1 MKSKTYLRSAAR
13 TIGMDPGNL
22 SRLARN
28 YGVQIDD
35 EEALIRLGRSH
46 QREPAR
52 DSDGVVPA
60 NIAIELLD
68 RQYEDHNR
76 QFQDRNLKFK
86 EFQDEGK
93 KLLRGS
99 IEESNRLRQFILHA
113 GAALEPVLNAPWHG
127 KDGIDLTAEQ
137 TAAIQDCFGDGS
149 AGGFEALRQRQNEM
163 ESLLAETTERL
174 PAN

>member
-1 MKSKTYLRSAAR
+1 
-13 TIGMDPGNL
+13 MDAGNL

-35 EEALIRLGRSH
+35 EPALIRLGRSH

-52 DSDGVVPA
+52 DSDAVVPA

-76 QFQDRNLKFK
+76 QFQERNLRFK

-93 KLLRGS
+93 KLLKES
-99 IEESNRLRQFILHA
+99 IQEANRLRQFILQAA
-113 GAALEPVLNAPWHG
+113 GDLEPILKGPWHG
-127 KDGIDLTAEQ
+127 KDGINLTAEQ
-137 TAAIQDCFGDGS
+137 TAAIQDCFGDRWAEGLK
-149 AGGFEALRQRQNEM
+149 ALRQRQNDM
-163 ESLLAETTERL
+163 EDVK
-174 PAN
+174 